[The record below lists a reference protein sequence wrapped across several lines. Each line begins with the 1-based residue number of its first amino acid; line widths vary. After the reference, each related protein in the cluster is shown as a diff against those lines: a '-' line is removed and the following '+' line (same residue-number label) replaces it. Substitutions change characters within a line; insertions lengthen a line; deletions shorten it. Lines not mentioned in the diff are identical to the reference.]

1 MDGDTY
7 GNGYHKAFET
17 NRVEDISTVEERCP
31 QHGEDIHL
39 DTARDNLMFTKFTDI
54 RAQFRMV
61 HQPGIQA

>member
-39 DTARDNLMFTKFTDI
+39 DAARDDLVLTEITDI
-54 RAQFRMV
+54 RAQLGMV